1 MREWTHMR
9 TYQVRKA
16 FLVTAMALT
25 TLVAANTARAEFEG
39 PRAGYESDL
48 IGLLCADDG
57 VWLECYYHEP
67 SKCQEVLQPLVHT
80 CVERHLGNIKAP
92 INLKTALERNVDIMD
107 CFNQEF
113 PKTSGAKRKDEKR
126 CLEQPKHLK

>member
-1 MREWTHMR
+1 MR

-25 TLVAANTARAEFEG
+25 TLATCAGVTTAKAEFEG

-57 VWLECYYHEP
+57 VWLECYHHEP
-67 SKCQEVLQPLVHT
+67 SKCREVVRPLVHT
-80 CVERHLGNIKAP
+80 CVERHLGDIKAP
-92 INLKTALERNVDIMD
+92 INLQTALERNVDIMG
-107 CFNQEF
+107 CFNEEF
-113 PKTSGAKRKDEKR
+113 PKTIGAKRKNEKR